1 MLHII
6 IKLSIVFIIIF
17 IIKNIHDINKFNP
30 ESNIIEIDDTE
41 YIKGKENIQDPLLIK
56 YDINYNITDINTI
69 INENINDFVIE
80 NNTLTT
86 FTDLNSQSKILK

>member
-56 YDINYNITDINTI
+56 YDIN
-69 INENINDFVIE
+69 
-80 NNTLTT
+80 
-86 FTDLNSQSKILK
+86 

>member
-56 YDINYNITDINTI
+56 YDINYNITDIYTI

-86 FTDLNSQSKILK
+86 FTDLN